1 MFTYWE
7 SADKAKTGN
16 MVPVELPS
24 LDKCGHYLGSYK
36 TAWGVMKN
44 SGNRDLAIKFLMS
57 FTLPKIAERWVRI
70 TKSPTGIL
78 GNISEPAAGN
88 DQFEKF
94 QYMIDKKYGGQLFYP
109 ETTGYILGKENDG
122 LRGVIET
129 NLRKLFDGKISAQAA
144 YAEIM
149 AKTKKTA
156 KKQ

>member
-1 MFTYWE
+1 M
-7 SADKAKTGN
+7 KALVWTTDRRIQIDGGLWKGFVKRIMRIITG
-16 MVPVELPS
+16 
-24 LDKCGHYLGSYK
+24 
-36 TAWGVMKN
+36 
-44 SGNRDLAIKFLMS
+44 
-57 FTLPKIAERWVRI
+57 
-70 TKSPTGIL
+70 
-78 GNISEPAAGN
+78 
-88 DQFEKF
+88 
-94 QYMIDKKYGGQLFYP
+94 DKKYGGQLFYP